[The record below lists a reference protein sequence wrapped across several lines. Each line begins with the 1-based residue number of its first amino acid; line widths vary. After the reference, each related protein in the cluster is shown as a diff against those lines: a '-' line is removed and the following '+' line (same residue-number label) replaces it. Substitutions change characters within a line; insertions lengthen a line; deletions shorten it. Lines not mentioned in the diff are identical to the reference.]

1 LKTLNLG
8 LNIVKISPITV
19 GILMFFSGFL
29 AFSQVP
35 NGPKVMEEVQDAPTR
50 SLSTQTNDPNLK
62 MESKIKT
69 ESQTETKKKN
79 SLKPKSKIQIVKPI
93 VEESGNLPPYA
104 TRNEPLTNYQSGIVL
119 PQNKTG
125 GEVLDSIHS
134 GDILKCR
141 ISQSFK
147 AYENSQI
154 PVRAIVTG
162 GKLKGAILMGTA
174 SMDAKTKVVRVN
186 FTELRLKTDE
196 MYTFTGGIFAKS
208 GEELEGEY
216 ETHYW
221 KYFWSEALL
230 SATSGYANATVERS
244 KNAYGQY
251 ETDNTAENAAK
262 IGVAAGISTTVKEL
276 SDRAKS
282 APEFTKIE
290 GPIFVEVMVLKE
302 SRKL

>member
-1 LKTLNLG
+1 MKILNLV
-8 LNIVKISPITV
+8 LNIAKIPPITV
-19 GILMFFSGFL
+19 GFLIFFSGFM

-35 NGPKVMEEVQDAPTR
+35 NDPKVMEEVKDAPAR
-50 SLSTQTNDPNLK
+50 NLSTNPDDQNSKKELKIEIDTQT
-62 MESKIKT
+62 KT
-69 ESQTETKKKN
+69 KRQS
-79 SLKPKSKIQIVKPI
+79 SLKPKSKIQISKPS

-104 TRNEPLTNYQSGIVL
+104 IRNEPLMNFQSGIVL

-125 GEVLDSIHS
+125 GEVLDSLHT

-154 PVRAIVTG
+154 PVRAIVTN
-162 GKLKGAILMGTA
+162 GKLKGTILMGTA

>member
-1 LKTLNLG
+1 MKTPKLG
-8 LNIVKISPITV
+8 LNIAKIPPIFV
-19 GILMFFSGFL
+19 VISMFFSGFL
-29 AFSQVP
+29 TMAQVP
-35 NGPKVMEEVQDAPTR
+35 NDPQVLEEVNDAHTR
-50 SLSTQTNDPNLK
+50 GLSTQKDDPNLK
-62 MESKIKT
+62 MEPKIKT
-69 ESQTETKKKN
+69 EPKTETKRKV
-79 SLKPKSKIQIVKPI
+79 SLKPKSKIQILKPI
-93 VEESGNLPPYA
+93 IEESGNLPPYA
-104 TRNEPLTNYQSGIVL
+104 IRNEPLTNYQSGIVL

-125 GEVLDSIHS
+125 SEMLDSIHT

-154 PVRAIVTG
+154 PVRAIVTD

-262 IGVAAGISTTVKEL
+262 IGMAAGISTTVKEL

>member
-1 LKTLNLG
+1 MKTLNLG
-8 LNIVKISPITV
+8 LNITKIPPVSV
-19 GILMFFSGFL
+19 GILMFFGGVL

-35 NGPKVMEEVQDAPTR
+35 NDPKVMEEVKDAPAR
-50 SLSTQTNDPNLK
+50 SLSTQTVDPNLK
-62 MESKIKT
+62 MEPKIKT
-69 ESQTETKKKN
+69 ELEAKPKRPS
-79 SLKPKSKIQIVKPI
+79 SLKQKSKIQILKPI
-93 VEESGNLPPYA
+93 AEEPGNLPSYA
-104 TRNEPLTNYQSGIVL
+104 IRNEPLMNFQSGIVL

-125 GEVLDSIHS
+125 GEVLDSIHT

-154 PVRAIVTG
+154 PVRAIVTD
-162 GKLKGAILMGTA
+162 GKLKGAFLMGTA
-174 SMDAKTKVVRVN
+174 LMDAKTKVVRVN

-282 APEFTKIE
+282 APEYTKIE